1 MFANI
6 TMAIQIPES
15 IQPIFTFF
23 HPTVMT
29 ATLLLSFYALYLGI
43 QSWRT
48 RLAKGETKKKLLEG
62 NFANR
67 HFQIGSLFLV
77 VMVLGAVGGMAVTYV
92 NNNKLF
98 VGPHLLAGLG
108 LISLVALS
116 AALVPFM
123 QQGKSW
129 ARYTH
134 VTINFALVGIF
145 TWQAITGFE
154 IVQRILD
161 NMTKAS

>member
-1 MFANI
+1 
-6 TMAIQIPES
+6 MAIQIPDS
-15 IQPIFTFF
+15 IQPIFTFA
-23 HPTVMT
+23 HPALMT
-29 ATLLLSFYALYLGI
+29 ATMLIAFYSLYLGI

-48 RLAKGETKKKLLEG
+48 RLAKGDEKKKLLEG

-67 HFQIGSLFLV
+67 HFQIGSIFLV
-77 VMVLGAVGGMAVTYV
+77 LMVMGAVGGMAVTYV

-108 LISLVALS
+108 LISLVAIS
-116 AALVPFM
+116 ASLVPFM
-123 QQGKSW
+123 QKGNAW

-134 VTINFALVGIF
+134 VSINFALVGIL
-145 TWQAITGFE
+145 TWQALTGFE

-161 NMTKAS
+161 SMTKAS